1 VSNKVDIA
9 RFRLQNTTIRCDFS
23 FDGYLHLS
31 RLRNYVGRIHVSLL
45 LVQILSK
52 KMAASK
58 INSDLKKWLFQ
69 VGWIIINAI
78 WLFYVLTSLP
88 M

>member
-31 RLRNYVGRIHVSLL
+31 WLRNYGGRVHVSLL
-45 LVQILSK
+45 LVQILW
-52 KMAASK
+52 
-58 INSDLKKWLFQ
+58 KKWQ
-69 VGWIIINAI
+69 RRK
-78 WLFYVLTSLP
+78 
-88 M
+88 